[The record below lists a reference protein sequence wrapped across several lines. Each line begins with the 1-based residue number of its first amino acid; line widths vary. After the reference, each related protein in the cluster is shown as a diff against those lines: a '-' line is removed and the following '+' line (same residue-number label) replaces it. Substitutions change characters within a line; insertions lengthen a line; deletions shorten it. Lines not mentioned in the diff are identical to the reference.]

1 MEEQID
7 ALKNALREVVSL
19 IIQRGQPLSEDLRV
33 LLAQVF
39 EHVATRIQELRFQQ
53 AAQTESPIT
62 PPSPQIEPAPFES
75 AQVRAFRYDPQ
86 SKDLYVKFQDKYPRT
101 NGPIYR
107 YSNVPKFIYDVF
119 SRGAVGPKTTGRN
132 AWHAWKKDVMPS
144 LGAALNAL
152 IKAGGYPYQRLS

>member
-1 MEEQID
+1 MEEQINQ
-7 ALKNALREVVSL
+7 LKNALREVVSL

-33 LLAQVF
+33 LLVQVF
-39 EHVATRIQELRFQQ
+39 EHVAERIQQLR
-53 AAQTESPIT
+53 AQEEAPIT
-62 PPSPQIEPAPFES
+62 PTTPEVEPAPFES
-75 AQVRAFRYDPQ
+75 AQVRAFKYDPKSQ
-86 SKDLYVKFQDKYPRT
+86 DLYVKFQDKFPQT
-101 NGPIYR
+101 NGPVYR

-152 IKAGGYPYQRLS
+152 IKAGGYQYQRLS